1 MFRKSIVNFN
11 LQNIRKHLE
20 EPSRCFPSLPPSMIA
35 PLTLLHLAHPTSQPP
50 SSISPCL
57 HPGLL
62 ILHAGSAVE
71 TGTDSVAA
79 IWAIYPHLGAIS
91 PHLSSANLSL
101 KDGSAINCI
110 SLVFLSWSR
119 NLVAARFLPLFS
131 LLHPPQW
138 VDPPH
143 PLVSFLTEQY
153 PPTCSQHLHLQM
165 WIMQIHKEIISGSST
180 LTWYWENHLICHVFF
195 LSIVW

>member
-1 MFRKSIVNFN
+1 MDIVLQIGDRVVLQCHNCFTHMETEMFRISTPIFKTFGGASHRF
-11 LQNIRKHLE
+11 
-20 EPSRCFPSLPPSMIA
+20 
-35 PLTLLHLAHPTSQPP
+35 SQPASIHDCSSHP
-50 SSISPCL
+50 ASPCSPHFTASISPCL

-165 WIMQIHKEIISGSST
+165 WIMQIYEEIISGSST
-180 LTWYWENHLICHVFF
+180 LT
-195 LSIVW
+195 